1 MKEYTSAAIKT
12 VVLLGHGGS
21 GKTTLADALLYNAGL
36 TDRIGNPGEGSTV
49 MDFDAEEKKRG
60 SSVGLSVYPIIAGD
74 NKINLMDAP
83 GQFDFI
89 SGAWEGLSAAEN
101 AVIVIS
107 GKSGLTAGAR
117 KSYDMAKEMGK
128 GIAFFIGK
136 LNSTHAHFYRVIS
149 ALTASYGASVCPV
162 VAPLVEND
170 AVSAYVNLITNTAY
184 RADGI
189 KLTEINYTPTDELIK
204 MRDLLLEAVASTDEA
219 LMEKYFE
226 GEAFTEDEV
235 YTALKNGMRSG
246 EICPVFCGVQ
256 ASGDAIGLFADIL
269 YKVLPGADMFPA
281 VCEDGE
287 EIAIDQN
294 GKTKLFVF
302 KTVADPF
309 VGRLSYFKVISGK
322 VNNDTRL
329 TDLRT
334 GKEDR
339 ISKVIVPKAGKQE
352 DSAALIAGDIGCVSK
367 LGDVKTGDTLSAAGG
382 PAIKPAAFPA
392 PCISSAVYPK
402 NKGEEE
408 KISSG
413 MARLCEEDPTITY
426 AFNTSTGEYVLS
438 AMGEVHIDVIAS
450 RLKAKF
456 GADVVLQKPKVAYRE
471 TIRKSAKVQ
480 GKYKKQSGG
489 HGQFGDVWIE
499 FSPSDSDELIFEE
512 SVVGGAVP
520 KNFFPA
526 VEKGLRDSVTKGVL
540 AGYPMVGIK
549 ANLYDGSYHPVDS
562 SEMSFKTAASLAF
575 KDGIPKCSPVLL
587 EPFGTLKVVL
597 PEDNLGDVI
606 GDINKRRGRII
617 GMNPLENKQQEVV
630 GEVPIA
636 EMSDFATAMR
646 SITGGIASFT
656 LSFERYEEVPSH
668 IAQKIIEEANK

>member
-1 MKEYTSAAIKT
+1 MKQYSSDKIKN

-21 GKTTLADALLYNAGL
+21 GKTTLADALLYNAGIIE
-36 TDRIGNPGEGSTV
+36 RIGAVGSTV
-49 MDFDAEEKKRG
+49 MDFDVEEKKR
-60 SSVGLSVYPIIAGD
+60 SASLGLSMYPIETAD
-74 NKINLMDAP
+74 VKINLLDAP
-83 GQFDFI
+83 GQFDFTA
-89 SGAWEGLSAAEN
+89 GVYEGLSAADN

-107 GKSGLTAGAR
+107 GKSGLTVGAK
-117 KSYDMAKEMGK
+117 KSYDLAKEMGK

-136 LNSTHAHFYRVIS
+136 LNSTHAHYYRVVS
-149 ALTASYGASVCPV
+149 ALTANYGAAVCPV
-162 VAPLVEND
+162 VAPIVEND
-170 AVSAYVNLITNTAY
+170 AVTAYVNLIDNTAY
-184 RADGI
+184 RADGLS
-189 KLTEINYTPTDELIK
+189 LTQINFTPTDEVTK

-226 GEAFTEDEV
+226 GEVFTEEEV
-235 YTALKNGMRSG
+235 LTALQKGMKSG

-256 ASGDAIGLFADIL
+256 ASGDAVPLFADIL
-269 YKVLPGADMFPA
+269 YKILPDASQYPLSD
-281 VCEDGE
+281 ENGE
-287 EIAIDQN
+287 EIPMDENA
-294 GKTKLFVF
+294 KPKLFVF

-309 VGRLSYFKVISGK
+309 VGRLSYFKVAQGK
-322 VNNDTRL
+322 ATNDLRL
-329 TDLRT
+329 NCIRT
-334 GKEDR
+334 GKEER
-339 ISKVIVPKAGKQE
+339 LSKIMVAKAAKQE
-352 DSAALIAGDIGCVSK
+352 DVAVLMPGDIGCVSK

-382 PAIKPAAFPA
+382 PAVKATVFPA

-408 KISSG
+408 KIAAG
-413 MARLCEEDPTITY
+413 MARLCEEDPTISFGFKTD
-426 AFNTSTGEYVLS
+426 TLESVLS

-456 GADVVLQKPKVAYRE
+456 GADVVLKTPKVAYRE
-471 TIRKSAKVQ
+471 TIKKSAKVQ

-499 FSPSDSDELIFEE
+499 FSPHDEDDLIFEE

-575 KDGIPKCSPVLL
+575 KEGIPQCAPVLL
-587 EPFGTLKVVL
+587 EPFGKLTVVL
-597 PEDNLGDVI
+597 SEDNLGDVI

-617 GMNPLENKQQEVV
+617 GMNPLDNKQQEVI
-630 GEVPIA
+630 GEVPVA

-646 SITGGIASFT
+646 SITGGTASFT
-656 LSFERYEEVPSH
+656 LEFERYEEVPSH
-668 IAQKIIEEANK
+668 LAQKIIEEANK

>member
-1 MKEYTSAAIKT
+1 MKEYAMDKIKN

-21 GKTTLADALLYNAGL
+21 GKTTLADALLYNAGVIE
-36 TDRIGNPGEGSTV
+36 RIGAVGSTV
-49 MDFDAEEKKRG
+49 MDFDSEEKKRG
-60 SSVGLSVYPIIAGD
+60 ASLGLSLYPIEADGV
-74 NKINLMDAP
+74 KINLLDAP

-89 SGAWEGLSAAEN
+89 SGVYEGLSTSEN

-107 GKSGLTAGAR
+107 GKSGLTAGAK
-117 KSYDMAKEMGK
+117 KSFELAREMGK
-128 GIAFFIGK
+128 GVAFFIGK
-136 LNSTHAHFYRVIS
+136 LNSTHAHYYRVVS
-149 ALTASYGASVCPV
+149 ALTANYGASVCPV
-162 VAPLVEND
+162 IAPIVEND
-170 AVSAYVNLITNTAY
+170 TVTAYVNLINNTAY
-184 RADGI
+184 RAEG
-189 KLTEINYTPTDELIK
+189 LTLTQINFTPTDEITK

-226 GEAFTEDEV
+226 GEVFTDDEV
-235 YTALKNGMRSG
+235 IGALQNGMKSG

-256 ASGDAIGLFADIL
+256 ASGDAIPLFAELL
-269 YKVLPGADMFPA
+269 YKILPAANTGALKDESG
-281 VCEDGE
+281 ED
-287 EIAIDQN
+287 IAPDEN
-294 GKTKLFVF
+294 AKPKLFVF

-309 VGRLSYFKVISGK
+309 VGRLSYFKVAQGK
-322 VNNDTRL
+322 VTNDMRL
-329 TDLRT
+329 TCLRT
-334 GKEDR
+334 GKEER
-339 ISKVIVPKAGKQE
+339 LSKIMIAKAGKQE
-352 DSAALIAGDIGCVSK
+352 EVSALYPGDIGCVSK
-367 LGDVKTGDTLSAAGG
+367 LGDVKTGDTLSFADGVK
-382 PAIKPAAFPA
+382 IKATVFPA
-392 PCISSAVYPK
+392 PCISSAIYPK

-408 KISSG
+408 KIATG
-413 MARLCEEDPTITY
+413 MARLCEEDPTISFGFKTD
-426 AFNTSTGEYVLS
+426 TLESVLS

-456 GADVVLQKPKVAYRE
+456 GAEVVLRAPKVAYRE

-575 KDGIPKCSPVLL
+575 KEGIPKCAPVLL
-587 EPFGTLKVVL
+587 EPFGKLTVVL

-617 GMNPLENKQQEVV
+617 GMNPLTNKQQEVV

-646 SITGGIASFT
+646 SITGGIATFT
-656 LSFERYEEVPSH
+656 LQFERYEEVPSH
-668 IAQKIIEEANK
+668 IAQKVIEEANK